1 MCKLLQT
8 DSWCTIRQNLR
19 VVKSSAGILLC
30 AILFGLV
37 EFLLWGRAHWEDGL
51 LLLALLLLA
60 SFDQFKI
67 KLSHNITLHARL
79 YSWGILLIAGGLM
92 LLASCHSSEDGSH
105 ELGRALCKNGA
116 FFLLALAI
124 SMRFDGVKT
133 ALSFLPLYLLSIV
146 ILPLYEYL
154 LLEISYPMRLVST
167 AAACYLLR
175 ICAVT
180 VSFEGT
186 TLFWND
192 QAISITDACSGIS
205 LLSFMFFLEYL
216 IARKIQAPSWKKWC
230 WSSMVLIWIILANAL
245 RQLLTFLLFTVM
257 GEKVHEQTPH
267 FLLGCFFIV
276 AASLLIWFSSFLF
289 QMDSPKQDAA

>member
-1 MCKLLQT
+1 MDKGIFR
-8 DSWCTIRQNLR
+8 DNWCIIRQNICAVR
-19 VVKSSAGILLC
+19 TSASILLG
-30 AILFGLV
+30 AVFFGLI
-37 EFLLWGRAHWEDGL
+37 EFLLWGRAHWEEGL

-60 SFDQFKI
+60 SFDLFKAS
-67 KLSHNITLHARL
+67 LSSCPTRRTRL
-79 YSWGILLIAGGLM
+79 AAWGMLLIAGGLM
-92 LLASCHSSEDGSH
+92 LVASSLSVANDSH
-105 ELGRALCKNGA
+105 DLSRGLCKNGA

-124 SMRFDGVKT
+124 SMRFDGLNT
-133 ALSFLPLYLLSIV
+133 SLSFLPLYLLAIV

-167 AAACYLLR
+167 ATACYLLR
-175 ICAVT
+175 ICAVAVT
-180 VSFEGT
+180 YEGT

-216 IARKIQAPSWKKWC
+216 IARRIQAPAWKKWC
-230 WSSMVLIWIILANAL
+230 WSSLVLIWIILANAL
-245 RQLLTFLLFTVM
+245 RQLLTFVLFTVM

-276 AASLLIWFSSFLF
+276 VTSLLIWFSSFLF
-289 QMDSPKQDAA
+289 QMDSPKQDVS